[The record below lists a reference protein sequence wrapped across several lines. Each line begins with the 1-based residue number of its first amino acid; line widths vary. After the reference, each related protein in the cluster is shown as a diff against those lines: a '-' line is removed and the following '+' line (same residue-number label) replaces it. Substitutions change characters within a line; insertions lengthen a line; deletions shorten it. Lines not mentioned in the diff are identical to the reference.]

1 MIRNRCILAVFMIVV
16 SVFLPYGS
24 MAQEAKREVVGTI
37 MDDLGNPLAGAAVT
51 VRGEPVSEGVITD
64 LDGRFSIMAAP
75 KSVLMISY
83 VGYKEVRYPLGNR
96 TDITVEM
103 EEDTEYL
110 DDVVVIGYGTQW
122 KSDLTGSISSVD
134 AKDIRNV
141 PARSVSEA
149 LQGKVAGV
157 MVSKNDGTPGSTAD
171 IVIRGVGS
179 INGLN
184 PLFVID
190 GVAVENSADYNLS
203 DIESIEVIKDASAAA
218 IYGARAAGGV
228 VLITTKQGDYNSPA
242 RVSFSARAG
251 IRSLA
256 DMYELLDTRDFVRV
270 KQALGE
276 DNAIFNDPSSLPYT
290 DWPSEIYRNGIEH
303 SYNLSLSGGSGKLR
317 YYLAGAYERENGTQL
332 ENYWERIS
340 ARLNVDYAVNKAVTV
355 GTRIYFA
362 RIRENPYTL
371 SFPWVSVPYIT
382 VKNPDGSWTGVPSG
396 VDTDAGN
403 PRADIAKHHF
413 KSSDLVGNAD
423 LFIDWN
429 IWDGL
434 RLNVTGAAHFGGGF
448 DDQYTESS
456 TLRRTPE
463 SDSYYK
469 YLDYSEEYTFTST
482 LSYGKKF
489 AGKHDFYVMAGFE
502 AKNANYSYLSATAT
516 DFPVDNPQ
524 SFALSTV
531 DDRSASGTLS
541 YDRFLSFFARLTY
554 NYDGRYLFSANFR
567 RDGSPK
573 FGPTHRWGNFPSF
586 SAGWKISEEPFF
598 KNWSQSW
605 FSSLK
610 PRVSWGIL
618 GNDSALAS
626 YSYLSSFSNVTLH
639 SFDGSSA
646 VAGYNNPKVINEDI
660 RWESIYTLN
669 AGVDMEFF
677 NNKLAVSFD
686 WYRRI
691 TRDMIYAI
699 SVPNSSGITT
709 PVNTGTMATMPVNLG
724 RIDNSGWELL
734 VSYRNNV
741 GGFNYAVSAN
751 VSQNRNRV
759 VDLGLPT
766 AYIYGGGG
774 HPMQSTTSPCKTVN
788 GMPISSFWGLQTD
801 GLITSQEE
809 IDELNAIA
817 RANGH
822 DYYHQR
828 LTGVGDLK
836 FVDRN
841 GDGTINDDDCTF
853 IGNPWPDV
861 QYGFNIT
868 LGYKGIDFV
877 ADFTGVAGND
887 VMNLSKA
894 YTQNMVQSS
903 NTTAEIFEA
912 SYFLGNGMTGRPRV
926 SAIDPDNNAV
936 VKDPNQN
943 YSRYSDYFIEDGSYL
958 KLKNVTLGYTFPRK
972 WTRKAKIDR
981 LRIYV
986 TGSNLLTF
994 TKFTGLDPE
1003 FAGAAK
1009 TAYGVYYG
1017 STYPQTKMVALGIDL
1032 SF

>member
-1 MIRNRCILAVFMIVV
+1 MIRNRCILAVFMIVA

-110 DDVVVIGYGTQW
+110 DDVVVIGYGTQR

-371 SFPWVSVPYIT
+371 SFPT
-382 VKNPDGSWTGVPSG
+382 VHGQGCRRVWIRMRETLAQTS
-396 VDTDAGN
+396 
-403 PRADIAKHHF
+403 R
-413 KSSDLVGNAD
+413 
-423 LFIDWN
+423 N
-429 IWDGL
+429 I
-434 RLNVTGAAHFGGGF
+434 
-448 DDQYTESS
+448 
-456 TLRRTPE
+456 
-463 SDSYYK
+463 
-469 YLDYSEEYTFTST
+469 
-482 LSYGKKF
+482 
-489 AGKHDFYVMAGFE
+489 
-502 AKNANYSYLSATAT
+502 
-516 DFPVDNPQ
+516 
-524 SFALSTV
+524 
-531 DDRSASGTLS
+531 
-541 YDRFLSFFARLTY
+541 
-554 NYDGRYLFSANFR
+554 
-567 RDGSPK
+567 
-573 FGPTHRWGNFPSF
+573 
-586 SAGWKISEEPFF
+586 I
-598 KNWSQSW
+598 
-605 FSSLK
+605 SSL
-610 PRVSWGIL
+610 RTWS
-618 GNDSALAS
+618 
-626 YSYLSSFSNVTLH
+626 VT
-639 SFDGSSA
+639 
-646 VAGYNNPKVINEDI
+646 
-660 RWESIYTLN
+660 
-669 AGVDMEFF
+669 
-677 NNKLAVSFD
+677 
-686 WYRRI
+686 
-691 TRDMIYAI
+691 
-699 SVPNSSGITT
+699 
-709 PVNTGTMATMPVNLG
+709 
-724 RIDNSGWELL
+724 
-734 VSYRNNV
+734 
-741 GGFNYAVSAN
+741 
-751 VSQNRNRV
+751 
-759 VDLGLPT
+759 PT
-766 AYIYGGGG
+766 C
-774 HPMQSTTSPCKTVN
+774 S
-788 GMPISSFWGLQTD
+788 
-801 GLITSQEE
+801 
-809 IDELNAIA
+809 
-817 RANGH
+817 
-822 DYYHQR
+822 
-828 LTGVGDLK
+828 
-836 FVDRN
+836 
-841 GDGTINDDDCTF
+841 
-853 IGNPWPDV
+853 
-861 QYGFNIT
+861 
-868 LGYKGIDFV
+868 
-877 ADFTGVAGND
+877 
-887 VMNLSKA
+887 
-894 YTQNMVQSS
+894 
-903 NTTAEIFEA
+903 
-912 SYFLGNGMTGRPRV
+912 
-926 SAIDPDNNAV
+926 
-936 VKDPNQN
+936 
-943 YSRYSDYFIEDGSYL
+943 
-958 KLKNVTLGYTFPRK
+958 
-972 WTRKAKIDR
+972 
-981 LRIYV
+981 
-986 TGSNLLTF
+986 
-994 TKFTGLDPE
+994 
-1003 FAGAAK
+1003 
-1009 TAYGVYYG
+1009 
-1017 STYPQTKMVALGIDL
+1017 
-1032 SF
+1032 